1 MIDVHA
7 HYFPPAYTEAFAR
20 LSGGRKAW
28 PEHPA
33 DLTDRVAGLEEA
45 GVERQVIGL
54 GHNQPYF
61 ADADASAECARIA
74 NDVYAEAIAPHDRL
88 SAFGAVPLPH
98 AALAVAE
105 AARCLDDLGFA
116 GIGLGTTA
124 VERTLDDPEFEP
136 LWAELDRRGTTVFL
150 HPVGTP
156 DVATTGMDA
165 WMMGPK
171 FGGPHE
177 ATIATARIV
186 LSGLTQRH
194 PSIKFVV
201 APLGGTLPY
210 LWRRFEEMS
219 EVHIK
224 AGRLSFEVEGD
235 PLDELRR
242 IYYDTSLSD
251 AAAPFQL
258 VADLVGIDQIVLGT
272 DDPRVRPVDWIAAIK
287 AIPGVDER
295 VLAETARTKLGL

>member
-1 MIDVHA
+1 MYDLHA
-7 HYFPPAYTEAFAR
+7 HYFPPAFTAAFER
-20 LSGGRKAW
+20 LGGRKAW
-28 PEHPA
+28 PEHP
-33 DLTDRVAGLEEA
+33 TGLDERAAALAEA
-45 GVERQVIGL
+45 GVTRQVVGL

-74 NDVYAEAIAPHDRL
+74 NDLYAEAIAPHDRIG
-88 SAFGAVPLPH
+88 AFGCVPLPH
-98 AALAVAE
+98 VDAALAE
-105 AARCLDDLGFA
+105 TARCLDELRFD

-124 VERTLDDPEFEP
+124 LGRTLDDPELEP
-136 LWAELDRRGTTVFL
+136 LWAELNRRKVTVFL

-165 WMMGPK
+165 YMMGPK

-194 PSIKFVV
+194 PHIRFIV

-224 AGRLSFEVEGD
+224 AGRLSFGLEGD
-235 PLDELRR
+235 PLDELRK

-251 AAAPFQL
+251 AAGPFQL

-272 DDPRVRPVDWIAAIK
+272 DDPRVRPADWIAAIQ
-287 AIPGVDER
+287 AIPGVDDR
-295 VLAETARTKLGL
+295 VLVDNGRRALGL